1 MKNSKSTKIVTWN
14 PLLAAAFLAGVL
26 LFASPAKATVILFN
40 ENDTNS
46 PVNFSSLV
54 SGNTGYADNVD
65 SVSEGGF
72 TDNFSQGNAWT
83 PNVTTAFTLGT
94 GATAQQ
100 FYTEGPWTDVN
111 SLSGSLT
118 STFYISFTPDSGYGV
133 LVNSFDLLQYSSSNS
148 NADREI
154 LVAWKV
160 RESTTSGTIIVSGS
174 QLLNGNTG
182 ASFSINTGMSSAFAG
197 SVFLEL
203 ARSQPSLNPDGNF
216 LATDNINFD
225 QVVIPEPGTV
235 ALVTM
240 GLGFVLFRSRK
251 LFGKRVG

>member
-1 MKNSKSTKIVTWN
+1 
-14 PLLAAAFLAGVL
+14 
-26 LFASPAKATVILFN
+26 
-40 ENDTNS
+40 
-46 PVNFSSLV
+46 
-54 SGNTGYADNVD
+54 
-65 SVSEGGF
+65 
-72 TDNFSQGNAWT
+72 
-83 PNVTTAFTLGT
+83 
-94 GATAQQ
+94 
-100 FYTEGPWTDVN
+100 
-111 SLSGSLT
+111 
-118 STFYISFTPDSGYGV
+118 
-133 LVNSFDLLQYSSSNS
+133 
-148 NADREI
+148 
-154 LVAWKV
+154 VAWKV